1 MCLTFDKKDNKLKTI
16 HILLIL
22 KTIKIMKQ
30 LLLFMSM
37 IFLLIS
43 CQDISLISQGELRE
57 VNEKSATVGNLTYQ
71 TANGTTDFLLDEK
84 LIVNGE
90 TAYVYADGNKI
101 YVSKLNLKER
111 TAENTKGIYIAYWIL
126 LMFVCAILFA
136 SIIVYFTEG
145 GDIRKFCLI
154 ATIVSTFPLILLIL
168 GWNYPEKFPQLTP
181 FVPRTYLDFG
191 VLTDKTKN
199 SVTINGTTWNISK
212 NHPNNSKNRIEQGKT
227 YAIASSNGKLLIYE
241 TDDAKK
247 IQRDIAYSQK
257 NPQNCNTGDVTIIIS
272 LCIINLILLIIL
284 YIQEIGQMIRSLFKP
299 RNLLKRR
306 KNKAYNEIS
315 DDERNGYGGMR
326 KE

>member
-1 MCLTFDKKDNKLKTI
+1 
-16 HILLIL
+16 
-22 KTIKIMKQ
+22 MKQ

-37 IFLLIS
+37 VFLFLGTS
-43 CQDISLISQGELRE
+43 CQDISLISQGELKE
-57 VNEKSATVGNLTYQ
+57 VNEKSATVGNTTYQ

-84 LIVNGE
+84 LTVNGE

-101 YVSKLNLKER
+101 YVSKLNLEKR
-111 TAENTKGIYIAYWIL
+111 TIDNIKGIYIVYFIF
-126 LMFVCAILFA
+126 LMFVCALLLA
-136 SIIVYFTEG
+136 SIVIYFTEG
-145 GDIRKFCLI
+145 GDIKKFCLI
-154 ATIVSTFPLILLIL
+154 TTIVSTIPLILLIL
-168 GWNYPEKFPQLTP
+168 GRNYPEKFPQLAP

-212 NHPNNSKNRIEQGKT
+212 NYPNNSKNRIEQGKT
-227 YAIASSNGKLLIYE
+227 YAIASSNGRLFIYE
-241 TDDAKK
+241 TDNAKK
-247 IQRDIAYSQK
+247 IQRDIAYGQK
-257 NPQNCNTGDVTIIIS
+257 HLKDCNSGDVTIIIS
-272 LCIINLILLIIL
+272 LNIINLILLIIL
-284 YIQEIGQMIRSLFKP
+284 YIPEIDLMIRSLFKP

>member
-1 MCLTFDKKDNKLKTI
+1 
-16 HILLIL
+16 
-22 KTIKIMKQ
+22 MKQ

-43 CQDISLISQGELRE
+43 CQDISLISQGELKE
-57 VNEKSATVGNLTYQ
+57 VNEKSATVGNTTYQ

-101 YVSKLNLKER
+101 YVSKLNLEKR
-111 TAENTKGIYIAYWIL
+111 TIDNIKGIYIVYFIF
-126 LMFVCAILFA
+126 LMFVCALLLA
-136 SIIVYFTEG
+136 SIVIYFTEG
-145 GDIRKFCLI
+145 GDIKKFCLI
-154 ATIVSTFPLILLIL
+154 TTIVSTIPLILLIL
-168 GWNYPEKFPQLTP
+168 GRNYPEKFPKLAP

-212 NHPNNSKNRIEQGKT
+212 NYPNNSKNRIEQGKT
-227 YAIASSNGKLLIYE
+227 YAIASSNGRLFIYE
-241 TDDAKK
+241 TDNAKK
-247 IQRDIAYSQK
+247 IQRDIAYGQK
-257 NPQNCNTGDVTIIIS
+257 HLKDCNSGDVTIIIS
-272 LCIINLILLIIL
+272 LNIVNLILLIIL
-284 YIQEIGQMIRSLFKP
+284 YIPEIDLMIRSLFKP